1 MGPDPIRLSLQG
13 RGLGHRHAHGR
24 APRERGEAGV
34 ARRGEAEDA
43 ADHRQGRGPG
53 TGPRV
58 ALRSRTLASRTVRQ
72 QMCAYETLSGD
83 LAEATPG
90 DGQARG
96 HAVSRPRAASEEEEG
111 ASAASGQTGLSPAW
125 RHWPAEANGGS
136 ASGSRASGR
145 GQRGACPSAKFRL
158 RFGSTVRS
166 LQGTAEAPSLN
177 HSSTLTL
184 ERVFDLLVD
193 EFQPRR
199 CAPRGR
205 PGLVGQGPGSR
216 APSVPATACLCTF
229 ASSLPGISLQTAQ
242 KASRSLSS

>member
-1 MGPDPIRLSLQG
+1 
-13 RGLGHRHAHGR
+13 
-24 APRERGEAGV
+24 
-34 ARRGEAEDA
+34 
-43 ADHRQGRGPG
+43 
-53 TGPRV
+53 
-58 ALRSRTLASRTVRQ
+58 
-72 QMCAYETLSGD
+72 MCAYEALSGD

-177 HSSTLTL
+177 HSSTLLSRRCLTFWSTSSSPADAL
-184 ERVFDLLVD
+184 RVAVPGWWARALGPGHLLSRPQPASAHSLPLCQESVCK
-193 EFQPRR
+193 QPRKR
-199 CAPRGR
+199 QGLCLLKRARYSPVEMRLGD
-205 PGLVGQGPGSR
+205 PG
-216 APSVPATACLCTF
+216 SVPAERSPLGT
-229 ASSLPGISLQTAQ
+229 LPP
-242 KASRSLSS
+242 R

>member
-1 MGPDPIRLSLQG
+1 
-13 RGLGHRHAHGR
+13 
-24 APRERGEAGV
+24 
-34 ARRGEAEDA
+34 
-43 ADHRQGRGPG
+43 
-53 TGPRV
+53 
-58 ALRSRTLASRTVRQ
+58 
-72 QMCAYETLSGD
+72 MCAYEALSGD

-96 HAVSRPRAASEEEEG
+96 HAASRPRGHAASWPSRPRAASEEEEG

-184 ERVFDLLVD
+184 ETVFDLLVD

-205 PGLVGQGPGSR
+205 PGLVGQGPGCR

>member
-1 MGPDPIRLSLQG
+1 M
-13 RGLGHRHAHGR
+13 
-24 APRERGEAGV
+24 AP
-34 ARRGEAEDA
+34 
-43 ADHRQGRGPG
+43 
-53 TGPRV
+53 
-58 ALRSRTLASRTVRQ
+58 RSRTLASRTVRQ
-72 QMCAYETLSGD
+72 QMCAYEALSGD

-158 RFGSTVRS
+158 CFGSTVRS

-184 ERVFDLLVD
+184 ETVFDLLVD

-199 CAPRGR
+199 RAPRGR
-205 PGLVGQGPGSR
+205 PGLVGQGPGCR

>member
-1 MGPDPIRLSLQG
+1 M
-13 RGLGHRHAHGR
+13 GHRHAHGR

-34 ARRGEAEDA
+34 ARRGEAE
-43 ADHRQGRGPG
+43 GEGPG

-58 ALRSRTLASRTVRQ
+58 APRSRTLASRTVRQ
-72 QMCAYETLSGD
+72 QMCAYEALSGTS
-83 LAEATPG
+83 L
-90 DGQARG
+90 
-96 HAVSRPRAASEEEEG
+96 RPRRETGRRGATRRADREHRVRRRRG

-184 ERVFDLLVD
+184 ETVFDLLVD

-199 CAPRGR
+199 RAPRGR
-205 PGLVGQGPGSR
+205 PGLVGQGPGCR